1 MKVHTMESLVGES
14 NMSEV
19 LEPCGGWLSS
29 WFPWLRWTPTSAREV
44 KEAEER
50 LLAHC
55 QIQSQGFYVNVGK
68 VGGRECRVWTRR
80 FGQPEDGAARAPL
93 VLVHGMGAGLAM
105 FVLNLDSLASQ
116 GRLVYAID
124 LPGFGRS
131 SRVRFSP
138 EPEKIEAE
146 YVECLEQWRQRLGL
160 GRIHLLG
167 HSFGGYLT
175 ALYSLKYPDSL
186 QTATLADPWGMTP
199 RLEDTAAQPQGAQR
213 RQVPGWVRA
222 LAKVLANFNPLW
234 GLRAAGPAGPWLV
247 ARTRPDIMRKYE
259 ALLGPGSRLVSSY
272 IFHCNGHTPTGETAF
287 HSLMSGFG
295 WANNPILPRLHA
307 LNNNGI
313 KMVQLVISS
322 SLHYILPFSVRMKVL
337 YGSNSWMTH
346 LTQGDFSNAGVA
358 ASVDVEYIDNAGHHI
373 YADQHQQFN
382 HVINDFLKE
391 ND

>member
-1 MKVHTMESLVGES
+1 MESLVGES

-19 LEPCGGWLSS
+19 LEPCEGWLRS
-29 WFPWLRWTPTSAREV
+29 WFPWLRWTPTSAKEV
-44 KEAEER
+44 KEAEEQ
-50 LLAHC
+50 LMAHC
-55 QIQSQGFYVNVGK
+55 QAQSQGFYVNVGK

-80 FGQPEDGAARAPL
+80 FGQPEDGTARAPL
-93 VLVHGMGAGLAM
+93 GLVH
-105 FVLNLDSLASQ
+105 
-116 GRLVYAID
+116 AID

-146 YVECLEQWRQRLGL
+146 YVECLEQWCQRLGL
-160 GRIHLLG
+160 GRIPLLG

-259 ALLGPGSRLVSSY
+259 ALLWPGSRLVSSY
-272 IFHCNGHTPTGETAF
+272 IFHCNGHTPTGEAAF

-307 LNNNGI
+307 LNNN
-313 KMVQLVISS
+313 
-322 SLHYILPFSVRMKVL
+322 VRMKVL

-358 ASVDVEYIDNAGHHI
+358 ASVDVEYIDNA
-373 YADQHQQFN
+373 
-382 HVINDFLKE
+382 
-391 ND
+391 